1 MPRALATDTT
11 ARIQVS
17 HIKLTEPRAF
27 HGLHPL
33 GLRSERDA
41 YLYVPKHYGAQKGTP
56 LVVLLHGAG
65 GNGQGTVSMLQEQA
79 DKAGFLILAPTS
91 AKATWDF
98 LIDDFGPD
106 VALIERAISEVLSH
120 YRTDPKH
127 FAIGGFSDGASY
139 ALTLGLTNGDVFT
152 HIIAFSPGFMMPP
165 SRHGHPKIYISHG
178 SDDRVLPIH
187 SCSHRIVPNLEHS
200 GYPIRY
206 HEFQGPHTVP
216 VSIAS
221 EATQWWLGP

>member
-1 MPRALATDTT
+1 
-11 ARIQVS
+11 
-17 HIKLTEPRAF
+17 
-27 HGLHPL
+27 
-33 GLRSERDA
+33 
-41 YLYVPKHYGAQKGTP
+41 
-56 LVVLLHGAG
+56 
-65 GNGQGTVSMLQEQA
+65 
-79 DKAGFLILAPTS
+79 
-91 AKATWDF
+91 
-98 LIDDFGPD
+98 
-106 VALIERAISEVLSH
+106 
-120 YRTDPKH
+120 
-127 FAIGGFSDGASY
+127 
-139 ALTLGLTNGDVFT
+139 
-152 HIIAFSPGFMMPP
+152 MMPP